1 MALEK
6 PERVA
11 IKQLDELTIGKIA
24 AGEVVERPAQVVK
37 ELVENSFDAGA
48 SRVRIEIERGGFDRI
63 TVIDDGHGIPAGELP
78 LAITRHATSKLSGP
92 DDLNQIETKGF
103 RGEALASIGAVSELT
118 VASRIG
124 EGEGAQIRVD
134 NGIVAEVEAAGIAP
148 GTRIDVLNLFAK
160 VPARLSFQRRP
171 STETAAIVDVGV
183 QLALAEPSAGVLVEV
198 DGRKVLDCPPAES
211 AEDRLYDLFG
221 ATSAELIPLSASA
234 ADADAPGDERWTGWI
249 SPPGLTRSRP
259 DDIHI
264 LVNGRPVAPGPFL
277 QAVRR
282 GYHTR
287 LMVGRHPMGV
297 LTLTLPPDE
306 VDVNVHPT
314 KREVRLKNSWRVLE
328 RLERS
333 IKHTLSHVATRPEAS
348 EATVLEGIAERAE
361 SAEPK
366 KSAARPA
373 AKLPEW
379 ASAASESPT
388 VQTRFSS
395 ARGAVEPTKRTQARP
410 ESELTT
416 EQDTLP
422 GLEAEPVAPSL
433 SSEERELHRHAVGK
447 STSPLD
453 EPVPEAEA
461 LADLPEMVPLA
472 QLADSYIL
480 AEGGEELFIVD
491 QHALHERIRYQRLRE
506 QMVDWQGQKLL
517 SPVTIS
523 LGARQKAAAVAGQPK
538 LSELG
543 IEFDVVDEGL
553 AVTSVPEVLVGRD
566 GLDDFLQDL
575 LIELASAPDGVSEFD
590 AVTALRDH
598 VAFMRSCRGAVKA
611 NEKLNLAQMRR
622 LLQDM
627 RTVPNPWACV
637 HGRPTVLRLTMDHL
651 DRHFGRHG

>member
-1 MALEK
+1 MSMAELEK
-6 PERVA
+6 PTRVE

-37 ELVENSFDAGA
+37 ELVENAFDAGA

-63 TVIDDGHGIPAGELP
+63 TVIDDGHGIPSEELG

-92 DDLNQIETKGF
+92 DDLNRIETKGF

-118 VASRIG
+118 VSSRIG

-134 NGIVAEVEAAGIAP
+134 NGIVSEVEAAGIAP

-183 QLALAEPSAGVLVEV
+183 QSALSEPSSGVIVEI
-198 DGRKVLDCPPAES
+198 DGRKVLDCPPSES

-221 ATSAELIPLSASA
+221 ATSAELIPLAASA
-234 ADADAPGDERWTGWI
+234 ADADAPGEERWTGWI
-249 SPPGLTRSRP
+249 SPPGLTRSRS

-297 LTLTLPPDE
+297 LTLTLPPNE

-333 IKHTLSHVATRPEAS
+333 IKHTLSHIATIPEAS
-348 EATVLEGIAERAE
+348 EATVLEGISERAE
-361 SAEPK
+361 STKP
-366 KSAARPA
+366 SSRPP

-395 ARGAVEPTKRTQARP
+395 VRTAAEVQPRETKRP
-410 ESELTT
+410 ESELIT
-416 EQDTLP
+416 EQNTLP
-422 GLEAEPVAPSL
+422 GMDTEPIAPSL
-433 SSEERELHRHAVGK
+433 SSEERELHRHAVGE

-453 EPVPEAEA
+453 EPVPEAAA
-461 LADLPEMVPLA
+461 LPDLPEMVPLA

-480 AEGGEELFIVD
+480 AEGGDELFIID
-491 QHALHERIRYQRLRE
+491 QHALHERIRYQRLRQ
-506 QMVDWQGQKLL
+506 QMVSWKGQNLV

-543 IEFDVVDEGL
+543 IGFEVVDEGL
-553 AVTSVPEVLVGRD
+553 EVTSVPEVLVGKD
-566 GLDDFLQDL
+566 GLEDFLQDI
-575 LIELASAPDGVSEFD
+575 LIEFASAPDGTSEFD
-590 AVTALRDH
+590 AVTTLRDH

-611 NEKLNLAQMRR
+611 NERLNLAQMRR
-622 LLQDM
+622 ILEDM

-637 HGRPTVLRLTMDHL
+637 HGRPTVLRLTIDHL
-651 DRHFGRHG
+651 DKHFGRHG